1 MKLTGSR
8 RSRTR
13 ALLLVTVVLGLVLA
27 YVIPAGAS
35 HDEVSLGGSNFEIDT
50 DANLKVDD
58 TGSQDW
64 ANVTETRKAD
74 TASGPTDESFG
85 QGTKE
90 DTAVPTVVDGS
101 IPPNKS
107 DLKFFG
113 LYQEGGTTSGFLNL
127 YWSRVQ
133 EPQGTTNMDF
143 EFTQKRAAA
152 GQGNGVTPLRT
163 VGDLLVIYDLAQG
176 GTRPVLSLREWTGS
190 AWGPA
195 TDLTASG
202 KATGSINT
210 SPIPAAE
217 ADGLGAH
224 SPRTFGE
231 AQIALSEIFNSNV
244 CESFGSAYLK
254 SRSSDSFTAALKDF
268 VPPQNIRLSNCGSVS
283 IKKTDDANPANPLA
297 GAEFTLHKDN
307 APVGGTRGPEDTIT
321 TQTCTTDATGTCEIL
336 NVLQGEY
343 WVVETKTPPNHDKAA
358 DQHITVVASEQV
370 SLTFVNPRQPGSV
383 KITKLDD
390 DTPGN
395 PLEGAEFTLYEDN
408 APNGGTRGVEDTA
421 TTKKC
426 TTGADGTC
434 EITGV
439 VPGQYWVVET
449 KTPANHDTAA
459 DQHVTVKS
467 NEQVSVTFVNIRQ
480 LGSVEIT
487 KKDDAG
493 DPLAGAE
500 FTLFKDNSP
509 LNGAPP
515 HGAEDVSTGKTCTTG
530 ADGTC
535 TITGVVPGPYWV
547 VETKTPA
554 NHDSAPDQHITVR
567 ANEQTSVT
575 FVNPRQPGSVKI
587 TKLDDATPGN
597 PLAGAEFTLYEDN
610 APTGGSRGAED
621 TITTKTCTTGAD
633 GTCEISNVVPGEYW
647 VVETVTPAGHDSA
660 ADQHV
665 TVRSNEQVSV
675 TFVNVRQLGSVKITK
690 TDDDAPGKPL
700 AGAEFTLYEDNPPT
714 GGTRGAEDLATNKAC
729 TTGDDGICTITG
741 VLPGE
746 YWVVETKTPANHDSA
761 ADKHVTV
768 TANQQASVSL
778 VDPRHRGAILVTK
791 TRKHAASGPGD
802 HPQPGV
808 QFTVNGVTKSTD
820 AKGQACFDGLLL
832 GEYTVHETTPAGYK
846 GEADKTVTVDNKAAC
861 ADDLYMGETVSFS
874 NTPLSNITVSFASQ
888 VEGGTASTIECD
900 GLTADPADATPN
912 AFDDLSEVFKDLEPG
927 TYRCTVVV
935 DP

>member
-27 YVIPAGAS
+27 YVIPASAS

-58 TGSQDW
+58 PAPSTDW
-64 ANVTETRKAD
+64 AGVSETRKAD
-74 TASGPTDESFG
+74 TTSGPADESFG

-143 EFTQKRAAA
+143 EFNQKRAAA

-176 GTRPVLSLREWTGS
+176 GTRPVLSIREWTGS

-195 TDLTASG
+195 DDLTASG

-210 SPIPAAE
+210 SPIPAAD

-224 SPRTFGE
+224 SARTFGE

-268 VPPQNIRLSNCGSVS
+268 VPPQNIHLSNCGSVS

-297 GAEFTLHKDN
+297 GAEFTLYKDN

-321 TQTCTTDATGTCEIL
+321 TQTCTTTDATGTCEIL

-408 APNGGTRGVEDTA
+408 APTGGTRGVEDTA
-421 TTKKC
+421 TTKEC

-434 EITGV
+434 EIT
-439 VPGQYWVVET
+439 
-449 KTPANHDTAA
+449 
-459 DQHVTVKS
+459 
-467 NEQVSVTFVNIRQ
+467 
-480 LGSVEIT
+480 
-487 KKDDAG
+487 
-493 DPLAGAE
+493 
-500 FTLFKDNSP
+500 
-509 LNGAPP
+509 
-515 HGAEDVSTGKTCTTG
+515 
-530 ADGTC
+530 
-535 TITGVVPGPYWV
+535 
-547 VETKTPA
+547 
-554 NHDSAPDQHITVR
+554 
-567 ANEQTSVT
+567 
-575 FVNPRQPGSVKI
+575 
-587 TKLDDATPGN
+587 
-597 PLAGAEFTLYEDN
+597 
-610 APTGGSRGAED
+610 
-621 TITTKTCTTGAD
+621 
-633 GTCEISNVVPGEYW
+633 NVVPGEYW

-665 TVRSNEQVSV
+665 TVKSNEQVSV

-690 TDDDAPGKPL
+690 LDDDTPGKPL

-761 ADKHVTV
+761 ADQHVTV
-768 TANQQASVSL
+768 TANQQASVSF

-791 TRKHAASGPGD
+791 TRKHAADGPGD

-808 QFTVNGVTKSTD
+808 QFTVNGVTKATD

-861 ADDLYMGETVSFS
+861 ADDLYVGETVSFS

-888 VEGGTASTIECD
+888 VEGGTAATIECD

>member
-1 MKLTGSR
+1 MRLA
-8 RSRTR
+8 RSRPSQVR
-13 ALLLVTVVLGLVLA
+13 ALLLVTVVLGLVFA
-27 YVIPAGAS
+27 YVLPAAAS
-35 HDEVSLGGSNFEIDT
+35 HPEVSLAGSNFEIDT

-58 TGSQDW
+58 PAPSIDW
-64 ANVTETRKAD
+64 AGVDEVRKAD
-74 TASGPTDESFG
+74 TTSGPTDESFG

-143 EFTQKRAAA
+143 EFNQKRAAA

-176 GTRPVLSLREWTGS
+176 GTRPVLSIREWTGS

-195 TDLTASG
+195 DDLTASG

-210 SPIPAAE
+210 SPIPAAD

-224 SPRTFGE
+224 SARTFGE

-297 GAEFTLHKDN
+297 GAEFTLYKDN

-321 TQTCTTDATGTCEIL
+321 AQTCTTDATGTCEIL

-408 APNGGTRGVEDTA
+408 AP
-421 TTKKC
+421 
-426 TTGADGTC
+426 
-434 EITGV
+434 
-439 VPGQYWVVET
+439 
-449 KTPANHDTAA
+449 
-459 DQHVTVKS
+459 
-467 NEQVSVTFVNIRQ
+467 
-480 LGSVEIT
+480 
-487 KKDDAG
+487 
-493 DPLAGAE
+493 
-500 FTLFKDNSP
+500 
-509 LNGAPP
+509 
-515 HGAEDVSTGKTCTTG
+515 
-530 ADGTC
+530 
-535 TITGVVPGPYWV
+535 
-547 VETKTPA
+547 
-554 NHDSAPDQHITVR
+554 
-567 ANEQTSVT
+567 
-575 FVNPRQPGSVKI
+575 
-587 TKLDDATPGN
+587 
-597 PLAGAEFTLYEDN
+597 
-610 APTGGSRGAED
+610 TGGSPGAED

-633 GTCEISNVVPGEYW
+633 GTCEITNVVPGEYW

-665 TVRSNEQVSV
+665 TVKSNEQVSV

-690 TDDDAPGKPL
+690 TDDDTPGKPL

-741 VLPGE
+741 VLPGA

-761 ADKHVTV
+761 ADQHVTV
-768 TANQQASVSL
+768 TANQQASVSF

-791 TRKHAASGPGD
+791 TRKHAADGPGD

-808 QFTVNGVTKSTD
+808 QFTVNGVTKATD

-861 ADDLYMGETVSFS
+861 ADDLYVGETVSFS

-888 VEGGTASTIECD
+888 VEGGTAATIECD
-900 GLTADPADATPN
+900 GLIADPADATPN